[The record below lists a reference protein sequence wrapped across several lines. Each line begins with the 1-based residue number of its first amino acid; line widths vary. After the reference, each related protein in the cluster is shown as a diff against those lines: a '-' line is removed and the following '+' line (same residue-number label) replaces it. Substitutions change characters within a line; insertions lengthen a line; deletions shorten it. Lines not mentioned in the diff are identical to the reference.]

1 MDEFPVLS
9 GGSGCGGIEFGWQFR
24 GWKWRREVLKRGRGG
39 SREGEGEFPDGVLFG
54 TSVDIYDL
62 KSNVNNPLAR
72 YSGPNER
79 KISFTAWTSE
89 LPRLVMSFEGGS
101 VYIVT
106 MNERSSTI
114 AGFQHTGQHERA
126 RVPAAFLNKDLIAI
140 AENTVE
146 IRNCVVDDDH
156 PHWELLQTLP
166 QPIQEGKSL
175 AVGDIQTTIIWNFQ
189 QSQSPELT
197 FQYEGTIRLPGIMS
211 RNDVCSKKGTILVT
225 APGTYQVFSIRSK
238 TAQNIFIPCDPLE
251 WTPQAVTSARFL
263 LDDLI
268 VGAGVGQLVLWN
280 ADLGNR
286 LQNLIFRNQDPAVTG
301 FHICL
306 AYNAEEDTGWI
317 VTAQGSEVTFWKT
330 VDCLGSE
337 TSADCTGNPCLQDSI
352 AGNGNNLEFDLTS
365 TYFVDVNN
373 IYHR

>member
-1 MDEFPVLS
+1 
-9 GGSGCGGIEFGWQFR
+9 
-24 GWKWRREVLKRGRGG
+24 
-39 SREGEGEFPDGVLFG
+39 
-54 TSVDIYDL
+54 
-62 KSNVNNPLAR
+62 
-72 YSGPNER
+72 
-79 KISFTAWTSE
+79 
-89 LPRLVMSFEGGS
+89 MSFEGGS

-114 AGFQHTGQHERA
+114 AGFQHTGRHERA

-140 AENTVE
+140 AMENTVE
-146 IRNCVVDDDH
+146 IRNCVVDDDDH

-175 AVGDIQTTIIWNFQ
+175 AVGDIQSIHVLGHRILLAYDNGTTIIWNFQ

-225 APGTYQVFSIRSK
+225 APGTYQVFSIGSK
-238 TAQNIFIPCDPLE
+238 TAQNIFIPRDPLE
-251 WTPQAVTSARFL
+251 RTPQAVTSARFL
-263 LDDLI
+263 SDDLI

-286 LQNLIFRNQDPAVTG
+286 LQNLVFRNQDPAVAA
-301 FHICL
+301 FHICS

-330 VDCLGSE
+330 VDCLGGE
-337 TSADCTGNPCLQDSI
+337 TSADCTGNPCLQDGI
-352 AGNGNNLEFDLTS
+352 AGNGNSRKNRES
-365 TYFVDVNN
+365 QCRVC
-373 IYHR
+373 

>member
-1 MDEFPVLS
+1 MCSQWQECHHIAITEPHLS
-9 GGSGCGGIEFGWQFR
+9 IIGLALSMNFR
-24 GWKWRREVLKRGRGG
+24 YLA
-39 SREGEGEFPDGVLFG
+39 VLFG

-126 RVPAAFLNKDLIAI
+126 RVLAAFLNKDLIAI

-146 IRNCVVDDDH
+146 IRNCVVDDGKYTLPNYQNHPHCLLAQDH

-175 AVGDIQTTIIWNFQ
+175 AVGDIQ
-189 QSQSPELT
+189 
-197 FQYEGTIRLPGIMS
+197 
-211 RNDVCSKKGTILVT
+211 
-225 APGTYQVFSIRSK
+225 SIH
-238 TAQNIFIPCDPLE
+238 
-251 WTPQAVTSARFL
+251 
-263 LDDLI
+263 
-268 VGAGVGQLVLWN
+268 VL
-280 ADLGNR
+280 G
-286 LQNLIFRNQDPAVTG
+286 
-301 FHICL
+301 H
-306 AYNAEEDTGWI
+306 
-317 VTAQGSEVTFWKT
+317 
-330 VDCLGSE
+330 
-337 TSADCTGNPCLQDSI
+337 
-352 AGNGNNLEFDLTS
+352 
-365 TYFVDVNN
+365 
-373 IYHR
+373 